1 MSADLPRGNRRE
13 GRPAVLLL
21 ALCSALLFWP
31 LASGRHLV
39 PFHVFAGDP
48 ALEGIDLAADRPD
61 WRFFDSSPITMF
73 YAQKAQAARALRE
86 GELPLWN
93 PYASLGA
100 PLLANGQS
108 QPFAPFFLPFL
119 MRPTPWVYSACILA
133 QLLFAGWG
141 AARWLGRL
149 GAGPWARALGA
160 ALFAFNPYALGF
172 SIYSNVWAY
181 AWFPWVFEAAEG
193 WVRKETGWRRFPV
206 LLALMA
212 LSGHLEEAFFG
223 AAGAFAYLAVRLI
236 QERGRVAEWRRW
248 AAFPAAAAGLS
259 ALWLL
264 PFLEYVAN
272 VTSPRFVSNVTYPYH
287 GSAPFVIG
295 GELLWPP
302 LLVGL
307 AAAGAAAPAWRR
319 IRWALL
325 PAALWAAVVMFP
337 APPWLQR
344 LGTLDFMSGRYGR
357 SLAWL
362 VLATAASLGLHAL
375 RREEGPGLRWAA
387 AIAGT
392 AWLVVGLAVS
402 PPSPALAEIRHWV
415 PLAGPTPAQSASF
428 LALGAAGLLLLCLP
442 RSWVSSPFR
451 AGLLGAALLAPVLS
465 YHAAFDVYWNRSD
478 PRPSSE
484 VRQAA
489 SFGRVWLP
497 HAGKWKSFPP
507 NLGSA
512 FGVRDVRLCDPFV
525 PERLAALEWPRETH
539 QDLFEAWDPERARF
553 VGVAA
558 ALRLDPV
565 TAAGGPGM
573 SVVPIPGGGRVRF
586 AHRATAA
593 ASAGDALAAA
603 RGPEGEPGAV
613 CLEGTAAEVKG
624 TGGSSEGEAGIR
636 LEEETALTQRWTV
649 AAPLS
654 GWLVVKDLYWPG
666 WRATV
671 DGRAVPI
678 HAADG
683 LFRAVAVPAGSHEVR
698 FSFRPASFLMGVLV
712 TLLTAFLLAWGGRTR
727 GGGWRAK
734 G

>member
-1 MSADLPRGNRRE
+1 
-13 GRPAVLLL
+13 
-21 ALCSALLFWP
+21 
-31 LASGRHLV
+31 LV

-73 YAQKAQAARALRE
+73 CAQKAQAARALRE

-119 MRPTPWVYSACILA
+119 IRPTPWVYSACILA

-149 GAGPWARALGA
+149 GAEPWARALGA

-193 WVRKETGWRRFPV
+193 WVRKETGWRRIPV

-223 AAGAFAYLAVRLI
+223 AAGAFVYLAVRLT
-236 QERGRVAEWRRW
+236 QERGRGAEWKRW
-248 AAFPAAAAGLS
+248 AALPAAAAGLS

-264 PFLEYVAN
+264 PFLEYLAN
-272 VTSPRFVSNVTYPYH
+272 VTSPRFASNVTYPYH

-307 AAAGAAAPAWRR
+307 AVAGAWAPASRR

-325 PAALWAAVVMFP
+325 PAALWAAAVMFP
-337 APPWLQR
+337 APSWLQR
-344 LGTLDFMSGRYGR
+344 LATLDFISGRYGR
-357 SLAWL
+357 SLAWF
-362 VLATAASLGLHAL
+362 VLATLASLGLSAL
-375 RREEGPGLRWAA
+375 GREEGRGLRWAA
-387 AIAGT
+387 AITGT
-392 AWLVVGLAVS
+392 AWLLCGLAAS
-402 PPSPALAEIRHWV
+402 PPTQALAEARHWV
-415 PLAGPTPAQSASF
+415 PLAGPTPVQSASF

-442 RSWVSSPFR
+442 RSWVSRPVR

-465 YHAAFDVYWNRSD
+465 YHTAFDVYWNRSD
-478 PRPSSE
+478 PRPAPV
-484 VRQAA
+484 VREAA
-489 SFGRVWLP
+489 EAGRLWFG

-507 NLGSA
+507 NLGTA
-512 FGVRDVRLCDPFV
+512 FAVRDVRLCDPFV
-525 PERLAALEWPRETH
+525 PERLAALKWPREAH

-553 VGVAA
+553 VGVVA
-558 ALRLDPV
+558 ALRLETSAGD
-565 TAAGGPGM
+565 GGPGM
-573 SVVPIPGGGRVRF
+573 IVVPVPGGTRACF
-586 AHRATAA
+586 AHQAVSA
-593 ASAGDALAAA
+593 ASAGEALAAA
-603 RGPEGEPGAV
+603 RGGEGEPGPV
-613 CLEGTAAEVKG
+613 SLEGISVEASGE
-624 TGGSSEGEAGIR
+624 GGPPEGEAEIR

-649 AAPLS
+649 ATART

-678 HAADG
+678 RAADG

-698 FSFRPASFLMGVLV
+698 FFFRPVSFLTGALV
-712 TLLTAFLLAWGGRTR
+712 TLLTVFLLAWGGRTR
-727 GGGWRAK
+727 VGIGRAE